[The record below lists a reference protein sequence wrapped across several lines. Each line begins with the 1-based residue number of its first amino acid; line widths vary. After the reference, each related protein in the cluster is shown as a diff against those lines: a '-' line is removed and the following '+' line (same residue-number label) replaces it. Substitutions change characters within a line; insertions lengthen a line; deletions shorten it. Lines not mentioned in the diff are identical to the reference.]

1 MKVMS
6 ILETSFQEKTLGWS
20 SHVEMCNRK
29 LLVVGEGSEHLSV
42 VQLCLHPLG
51 TVTKGS
57 QWGKLLQFGA
67 VGELVQWHG
76 QLQFDTLYWSMM
88 CSQWQN
94 PTTNEHHVTS
104 LTQETPPQMKF
115 PVVCQVCC
123 QWCQCF
129 LIQFLKVSVNEPQ
142 ISECLCSENCLNPQ
156 LYSIL

>member
-20 SHVEMCNRK
+20 SHVEMCNTK
-29 LLVVGEGSEHLSV
+29 LLVVGEGSQHLSV
-42 VQLCLHPLG
+42 VQLCLHPLCH
-51 TVTKGS
+51 VTKGF

-76 QLQFDTLYWSMM
+76 QLQFDTLYWSIM

-94 PTTNEHHVTS
+94 PRRNEHDVTS

-129 LIQFLKVSVNEPQ
+129 LIQFLKVSVNESQ
-142 ISECLCSENCLNPQ
+142 IPEFLCSQNCLNPQ
-156 LYSIL
+156 LYSH